1 MEFEVIK
8 FYEYFSR
15 VIYYIW
21 NIGSLKIIIEVL
33 IFIKINVLIFF
44 YYKDFCEIVILMI
57 Q

>member
-33 IFIKINVLIFF
+33 IFIKINVFIFF
-44 YYKDFCEIVILMI
+44 HYKDFCEIVILMI

>member
-21 NIGSLKIIIEVL
+21 NIGSFKIIIEVL
-33 IFIKINVLIFF
+33 IFIKINVFIFF
-44 YYKDFCEIVILMI
+44 HYKDFCEIVILMI

>member
-21 NIGSLKIIIEVL
+21 NIGSFKIIIEVL

>member
-21 NIGSLKIIIEVL
+21 NIWKIIIEVL

-44 YYKDFCEIVILMI
+44 HYKDFCEIVILMI